1 MPFNPDAATL
11 SPSLRR
17 AKPGAGEDEV
27 DITPMIDITFL
38 LLIFFLV
45 TSTPDQESSVRLP
58 EALHGEAVSQ
68 LESTVFTIG
77 EASGPLAPIYAADG
91 KIDEFLLPEDAA
103 SRDAAIQKAVEAGL
117 VDNKPNVIV
126 KADKSVAY
134 RHVAAVVTSISRVE
148 GVNLHLAVLDT
159 D

>member
-1 MPFNPDAATL
+1 MPFNPAAASL

-17 AKPGAGEDEV
+17 KRAASGEDDV

-45 TSTPDQESSVRLP
+45 TSTPDQESAVHLP

-68 LESTVFTIG
+68 LESTVFTVSQ
-77 EASGPLAPIYAADG
+77 EAGDVASVYAADG
-91 KIDEFLLPEDAA
+91 KLAEFLLPGDAA
-103 SRDAAIQKAVEAGL
+103 ARDAAIQKAVETGL
-117 VDNKPNVIV
+117 TDNKPNVIV
-126 KADKSVAY
+126 KADKGVAY
-134 RHVAAVVTSISRVE
+134 RHVATVVASISRVP
-148 GVNLHLAVLDT
+148 GASLHLAVLDT

>member
-1 MPFNPDAATL
+1 VPFNPDAATL
-11 SPSLRR
+11 SPTLLRQ
-17 AKPGAGEDEV
+17 KPGEAEDDI
-27 DITPMIDITFL
+27 DITPMIDIVFL

-45 TSTPDQESSVRLP
+45 TSTPDQESAVRLP
-58 EALHGEAVSQ
+58 EALHGDAVSQ

-77 EASGPLAPIYAADG
+77 EASGPLAPVYAADG
-91 KIDEFLLPEDAA
+91 MIDEFLLPEDAS

-134 RHVAAVVTSISRVE
+134 RHVAAVVASISRVD
-148 GVNLHLAVLDT
+148 GVNLHLAVLDSE
-159 D
+159 

>member
-11 SPSLRR
+11 SPALRR
-17 AKPGAGEDEV
+17 PKPGAGEDEV

-45 TSTPDQESSVRLP
+45 TSTPDQESAVRLP

-68 LESTVFTIG
+68 IESTVITIG
-77 EASGPLAPIYAADG
+77 EASGPLAPVYAADG
-91 KIDEFLLPEDAA
+91 KIDEFLLPEDAS

-117 VDNKPNVIV
+117 VDNKPNVII

-134 RHVAAVVTSISRVE
+134 RHVAAVVASVSRVE
-148 GVNLHLAVLDT
+148 GANLHLAVLDT

>member
-1 MPFNPDAATL
+1 MPLNPHAATL
-11 SPSLRR
+11 SPALRR
-17 AKPGAGEDEV
+17 RKAGAGEDDV

-68 LESTVFTIG
+68 LESTVFTIA
-77 EASGPLAPIYAADG
+77 EASGPVAPVYAADG
-91 KIDEFLLPEDAA
+91 KIDEFLLAEDAA
-103 SRDAAIQKAVEAGL
+103 SRDAAIQKAVEAGMA
-117 VDNKPNVIV
+117 DNKPNVIV
-126 KADKSVAY
+126 KADKGVAY
-134 RHVAAVVTSISRVE
+134 RHVAAVVASISRVD
-148 GVNLHLAVLDT
+148 GANLHLAVLDT